1 MSSSSRGLHILV
13 CVSVFAMI
21 SCAWLSGLNVGLERR
36 PVPPEPMT
44 IAEVLEQVK
53 ALQKRLSEM
62 TPAEREEFDRRM
74 ANDQLGRWRELR
86 PLHVGSRSENT
97 TTLEDTANSFDVR
110 FPEIAKQL
118 VDAGIPA
125 SRSLKGETVSVS
137 FSRRLSPT
145 ERLVWYIG
153 GTPTAAWLDYYLERR
168 SRNQQF
174 GGRVTFTDD
183 PDDMSQNSTMVSRRS
198 GKLERCVQLLIADV
212 KDAQNK

>member
-1 MSSSSRGLHILV
+1 MSLSRSLRVI
-13 CVSVFAMI
+13 VFLSIVAI
-21 SCAWLSGLNVGLERR
+21 IAAVWLSGLNIGRESR
-36 PVPPEPMT
+36 PVPPKPMT

-53 ALQKRLSEM
+53 ALQKRLNEM

-74 ANDQLGRWRELR
+74 AANDQLGRWRELR

-153 GTPTAAWLDYYLERR
+153 GTPTAAWLDYYLERP

-212 KDAQNK
+212 KDTQNK